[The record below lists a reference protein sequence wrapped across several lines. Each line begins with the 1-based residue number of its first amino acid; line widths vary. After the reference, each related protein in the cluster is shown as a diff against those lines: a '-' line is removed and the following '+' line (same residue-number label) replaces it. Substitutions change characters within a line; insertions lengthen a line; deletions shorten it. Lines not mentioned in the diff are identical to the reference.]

1 MQNCPAFEMP
11 AAMQERHS
19 IPKRMRR
26 AFPKPNVGIV
36 AHDPRAI
43 GRMQMDWGVMKGAAP
58 FDHGRVVVRV
68 RNGDSANAAERVDA
82 LNGSIVEQRHAIP
95 QNISARRLDE
105 KGTLP
110 DRERRLRPD
119 AEKIRSFSLDPIR
132 VIGSQLLER
141 GPLLPV
147 PVHVL
152 PLIVANR
159 TTRRRLLGFAE
170 LCAARDANVITHNSP
185 SPLVATA
192 LWAVQGL
199 TARLSKEDL
208 YGPQGRGYNQKRTE
222 ELVELSLTSK
232 LAPMPATTSV
242 KAALQSA
249 APIASIQVQ
258 GWVRTR
264 RDSKDFSFIELND
277 GSCLRNLQIIAK
289 NTLPNYAA
297 VQHLITGASITV
309 RGALV
314 ASQGKGQSWEVVADK
329 IEIVGAS
336 DDTYPLQKKGHTPEF
351 LREIAH
357 LRPRSNLFGAVFRV
371 RSRLAFAIHQFF
383 QERGFVYVHT
393 PIITGSD
400 CEGAG
405 ELFRVTSIDPKN
417 PPRRPDGAIDYAQDF
432 FARSTFLT
440 VSGQL
445 EAEAF
450 ACALSKVY
458 TFGPTFR
465 AENSNTSRHA
475 NEFWM
480 IEPEMA
486 FTDLQG
492 NMDVAEEIVKYLIR
506 DIREHC
512 AEDLE
517 LFAKFVDKELIARL
531 DFVMERPFQRI
542 TYTEAVELLAESGE
556 KFEFPVAYG
565 ANLQSEHERWLTEK
579 HFKCPVTVFNY
590 PKEIKP
596 FYMRLNDDGKTV
608 TAMDVLVP
616 GIGEVVGGSQ
626 REERLEVLEENM
638 RRHKMDPVDYKWYLD
653 LRRYGTVP
661 HSGFGLGFERMLM
674 FVTGVSNIRDVIPFA
689 RTPGSAEF

>member
-1 MQNCPAFEMP
+1 MP
-11 AAMQERHS
+11 
-19 IPKRMRR
+19 
-26 AFPKPNVGIV
+26 
-36 AHDPRAI
+36 
-43 GRMQMDWGVMKGAAP
+43 
-58 FDHGRVVVRV
+58 
-68 RNGDSANAAERVDA
+68 
-82 LNGSIVEQRHAIP
+82 
-95 QNISARRLDE
+95 
-105 KGTLP
+105 
-110 DRERRLRPD
+110 
-119 AEKIRSFSLDPIR
+119 
-132 VIGSQLLER
+132 
-141 GPLLPV
+141 GP
-147 PVHVL
+147 
-152 PLIVANR
+152 
-159 TTRRRLLGFAE
+159 
-170 LCAARDANVITHNSP
+170 
-185 SPLVATA
+185 
-192 LWAVQGL
+192 
-199 TARLSKEDL
+199 
-208 YGPQGRGYNQKRTE
+208 
-222 ELVELSLTSK
+222 
-232 LAPMPATTSV
+232 TSV
-242 KAALQSA
+242 KAALESG

-277 GSCLRNLQIIAK
+277 GSCLRNLQVIAK
-289 NTLPNYAA
+289 NTLPNYDA
-297 VQHLITGASITV
+297 VQHLITGASIIV
-309 RGALV
+309 RGGLV
-314 ASQGKGQSWEVVADK
+314 ASQGKGQSWEVVAEE

-336 DDTYPLQKKGHTPEF
+336 DETYPLQKKGHTPEF

-371 RSRLAFAIHQFF
+371 RSRLAYAIHQFF

-405 ELFRVTSIDPKN
+405 ELFRVTAIDPAS
-417 PPRRPDGAIDYAQDF
+417 PPRRADGAVDYAQDF
-432 FARSTFLT
+432 FARSTYLT

-445 EAEAF
+445 EGEAF
-450 ACALSKVY
+450 ACALSNIY

-492 NMDVAEEIVKYLIR
+492 NMDLAEETVKYLIR
-506 DIREHC
+506 DIKTNC
-512 AEDLE
+512 AEDLG
-517 LFAKFVDKELIARL
+517 LFCKFVDKELMARL
-531 DFVMERPFQRI
+531 DFVIERPFQRI
-542 TYTEAVELLAESGE
+542 SYTEAVELLTKSGE

-596 FYMRLNDDGKTV
+596 FYMRVNDDGKTV

-616 GIGEVVGGSQ
+616 GIGEIVGGSQ
-626 REERLEVLEENM
+626 REERLDVLEDNM
-638 RRHKMDPVDYKWYLD
+638 RRHKMDPADYKWYLD